1 MAALQSIRNRSAI
14 LIGAIGL
21 ALFAFIAEEFFRS
34 LETTSNMN
42 KQQVGEVYGEKLSV
56 QDFQQ
61 QVDEASEF
69 FKLQYGNLN
78 DQMQDRV
85 RDQVWNSY
93 VNYKLIE
100 HETNKL
106 GLIVTDEEVQN
117 ALREGTSESL
127 RQLGVLNQM
136 GIPMVDQTGRFNV
149 QALQDFLK
157 QYKEAKA
164 NPQTDPGFL
173 EAFETINK
181 MWLYAEKEL
190 RKELLYTK
198 FNTLLQQSFISNPV
212 AAKMLFEENATKSQV
227 ELAAVPFSSVED
239 KDVEVSDAE
248 LKAMYEKNKELFLW
262 PDETRDIKYIDVEV
276 TASDADRNALQAVMK
291 EAHDQLSANEDA
303 ALVVSSH
310 NSLVPYVNAPLS
322 KKAFRQEYQALLDT
336 MAVGAV
342 NIPFYTP
349 ADNSYNL
356 VKLISKIQAPDSIQV
371 CQLAIVGATAEE
383 IKQRTDSVMQALA
396 GGAKFADLAKTYGQP
411 ADTIWVTSAQYENS
425 VLDEDGAKY
434 VTALNTTP
442 ANSVANVEMTQGNLI
457 VKVLARKAMVTK
469 YNAAIVKCVNE
480 FSKETYRS
488 ALNKFNRFLSENRTL
503 EDIEKNAG
511 QNGYLLKV
519 ANNFSKGSHGVAGVG
534 ATKEAVRWIFDEAEV
549 GNISKLYECGE
560 SKNHLLLVALTAIT
574 EEGYRPW
581 DNAEVKETLT
591 LMVKAEKKAELL
603 KKQLAGVKDMAAAKA
618 VKNVEV
624 DTLSNISFSRP
635 VFIASAGV
643 PEPVVVGAV
652 SKTEAG
658 KFCGP
663 VVGAEGIYMLQVL
676 NTEKSQEEYN
686 EAESMQM
693 VVDRQLRAMGNQ
705 LGNVLGLKAKIVD
718 NRYKF

>member
-117 ALREGTSESL
+117 ALREGTAESL
-127 RQLGVLNQM
+127 RKMGILNQM

-157 QYKEAKA
+157 QYKEEKA
-164 NPQTDPGFL
+164 NPQVNPGIL
-173 EAFETINK
+173 EAFETIHK

-190 RKELLYTK
+190 RKELLSTK
-198 FNTLLQQSFISNPV
+198 FNILLQQSFISNPV
-212 AAKMLFEENATKSQV
+212 AAKMLFDENNTKSQV

-239 KDVEVSDAE
+239 KDIEVKDAD
-248 LKAMYEKNKELFLW
+248 LKAMYEKNKEQFLN
-262 PDETRDIKYIDVEV
+262 PEETRNIKYIDVEV
-276 TASDADRNALQAVMK
+276 VASNTDRNALQSKMK
-291 EAHDQLSANEDA
+291 GAYDQLVANEDA
-303 ALVVSSH
+303 ATVVISY

-322 KKAFRQEYQALLDT
+322 KKAFRQEYHAALDS

-342 NIPFYTP
+342 NIPYYTP
-349 ADNSYNL
+349 GDNTYNL
-356 VKLISKIQAPDSIQV
+356 VKLISKIQAPDSVQV

-383 IKQRTDSVMQALA
+383 IKQRTDSVVKALA
-396 GGAKFADLAKTYGQP
+396 DGAKFAELAKTYGQSS
-411 ADTIWVTSAQYENS
+411 DTLWLTSAQYENS
-425 VLDEDGAKY
+425 MLDADGAKY

-442 ANSVANVEMTQGNLI
+442 ANGVATVEMTQGNMV

-469 YNAAIVKCVNE
+469 YNAAIVKCAND
-480 FSKETYRS
+480 FSKETYR
-488 ALNKFNRFLSENRTL
+488 AELNKFNRFLSENRTL
-503 EDIEKNAG
+503 AEIEKNAG

-519 ANNFSKGSHGVAGVG
+519 SNEFSKASHDVAGVG
-534 ATKEAVRWIFDEAEV
+534 ATKDVVRWIFDEAEV

-560 SKNHLLLVALTAIT
+560 SKNHLLLVALTAVN
-574 EEGYRPW
+574 EKGYHPW
-581 DNAEVKETLT
+581 DNENVKERLT
-591 LMVKAEKKAELL
+591 QMVKAEKKAELL
-603 KKQLAGVKDMAAAKA
+603 KQQLASVKDMAAAKA

-624 DTLSNISFSRP
+624 DTLNNISFSRP

-643 PEPVVVGAV
+643 PEPIVVGAV
-652 SKTEAG
+652 CKTEAG

-663 VVGAEGIYMLQVL
+663 VVGAEGIYMMQVL
-676 NTEKSQEEYN
+676 NKEQGKAEYN

-705 LGNVLGLKAKIVD
+705 LGSVLSLKANVVD